1 MGSIREEIEAIQTKR
16 LIETVNNAYN
26 NVELYRKKFDKIGLK
41 PEHIKSIKDIRLVPF
56 TTKQDLRDN
65 YPYGMFAVP
74 MEKIV
79 RIHAS
84 SGTTGTQ
91 TVVGYTKNDID
102 IWSEMMALILKRN
115 GVTAKDIVQN
125 SIPYGLF
132 TGGLGFHYG
141 CEKIGATVIPIS
153 GGNTEKQ
160 ILAMKNFGVTVLCST
175 PSYALHMSDVMKK
188 MEIKPEEL
196 KLRVGVFGGEPWSD
210 EMRERIEK
218 SFNIKAYDIYGLSE
232 VVGPGVA
239 GECEMKNGLHIN
251 EQYFLPEI
259 INSETTENL
268 VSGEQGELVLT
279 TLTKEALPILRYRT
293 RDITVLSYDKCEC
306 GSHEARIKRV
316 HGRSDD
322 MMIIRGVNIYPI
334 QIEKIIAGYSGD
346 LSAHYVI
353 NVETDRNMDKITI
366 VVEMNNYIEFY
377 TQEYL
382 IKLKKN
388 IIDRLYRELQIH
400 CLLELVN
407 PETLKRSEGK
417 AKRVFYNRELAL
429 S

>member
-132 TGGLGFHYG
+132 T
-141 CEKIGATVIPIS
+141 
-153 GGNTEKQ
+153 
-160 ILAMKNFGVTVLCST
+160 
-175 PSYALHMSDVMKK
+175 
-188 MEIKPEEL
+188 KPEEL
-196 KLRVGVFGGEPWSD
+196 KLRVGVFGAEPWSD

>member
-1 MGSIREEIEAIQTKR
+1 MGSIREEIEAIQTKS

-160 ILAMKNFGVTVLCST
+160 ILVMKNFGVTVLCST

-196 KLRVGVFGGEPWSD
+196 KLRVGVFGAEPWSD

-268 VSGEQGELVLT
+268 VSGEQGELV
-279 TLTKEALPILRYRT
+279 
-293 RDITVLSYDKCEC
+293 
-306 GSHEARIKRV
+306 
-316 HGRSDD
+316 
-322 MMIIRGVNIYPI
+322 
-334 QIEKIIAGYSGD
+334 
-346 LSAHYVI
+346 
-353 NVETDRNMDKITI
+353 
-366 VVEMNNYIEFY
+366 
-377 TQEYL
+377 
-382 IKLKKN
+382 
-388 IIDRLYRELQIH
+388 
-400 CLLELVN
+400 
-407 PETLKRSEGK
+407 
-417 AKRVFYNRELAL
+417 
-429 S
+429 

>member
-1 MGSIREEIEAIQTKR
+1 MGSIREEIEAIQTKS

-65 YPYGMFAVP
+65 YPYGMFEVP

-160 ILAMKNFGVTVLCST
+160 ILVMKNFGVTVLCST

-196 KLRVGVFGGEPWSD
+196 KLRVGVFGAEPWSD

>member
-56 TTKQDLRDN
+56 TAKQDLRDN

-196 KLRVGVFGGEPWSD
+196 KLRVGVFGAEPWSD

-268 VSGEQGELVLT
+268 VSGEQG
-279 TLTKEALPILRYRT
+279 
-293 RDITVLSYDKCEC
+293 
-306 GSHEARIKRV
+306 
-316 HGRSDD
+316 
-322 MMIIRGVNIYPI
+322 
-334 QIEKIIAGYSGD
+334 
-346 LSAHYVI
+346 
-353 NVETDRNMDKITI
+353 
-366 VVEMNNYIEFY
+366 
-377 TQEYL
+377 
-382 IKLKKN
+382 
-388 IIDRLYRELQIH
+388 
-400 CLLELVN
+400 
-407 PETLKRSEGK
+407 
-417 AKRVFYNRELAL
+417 
-429 S
+429 

>member
-196 KLRVGVFGGEPWSD
+196 KLRVGVFGAEPWSD

-346 LSAHYVI
+346 LSAYYVI

>member
-56 TTKQDLRDN
+56 TAKQDLRDN

-196 KLRVGVFGGEPWSD
+196 KLRVGVFGAEPWSD

-306 GSHEARIKRV
+306 GSNEARIKRV